1 MSLLVD
7 QSQAHLQSMPH
18 QKVGHSME
26 PDHSGKETYAA
37 KSMSNVEFDIEM
49 VETFITNDNQRF
61 QNLS

>member
-1 MSLLVD
+1 
-7 QSQAHLQSMPH
+7 MPH

-49 VETFITNDNQRF
+49 VEKLKYF
-61 QNLS
+61 QEL